1 MSKTWSTAL
10 VISMM
15 LVLAL
20 LVIPASGKQ
29 VGTVINQGATVFI
42 GEEGLDITNALD
54 YPSNT
59 QIGWWSSGASI
70 DTTAPK
76 LIPLTSRVTTMAIT
90 QSEFSGYT
98 GNWYRINSSGKSV
111 GLAFYVAD
119 PYLDID
125 AWDAANGQSVN
136 GKNVVQGLDLTFRI
150 NTNIQIDANRK
161 NTGTTTTTTTTTK
174 TYVANTS
181 AGQPT
186 YTDSMG
192 GVWIENTTTGA
203 TTNGFVNVTVL
214 ETSEPNLYNHR
225 KDFTAATGSY
235 TYNGLTTGTYTVTL
249 KYAEMTYSA
258 PGLRV
263 FNVTINGNQVETN
276 FDVFAQSASAN
287 KALDKTYLVP
297 VAVDGNLIVK
307 FDKVIGYPMVSAIQ
321 VTREITTTT
330 PIVTGTNLN
339 PSTDGFINIKVKSG
353 SGSTYNALYS
363 ANGSLNSITDLFVN
377 TSPFLW
383 NNLWATGYL
392 TGSQYAYPPGT
403 YYVSAESTLNNM
415 KENYRNGGA
424 DYTGKTVSQPY
435 SVTLTSD
442 TVKLDINKNTVVRGK
457 AFSVILT
464 GKPSSKYHIWL
475 KGIGSMNGTGS
486 ESNSVPPQIV
496 NSQEGVFPGEGGDF
510 IFENSGG
517 VKLSQSVPQVSG
529 VNPYFANVTTNNL
542 GGRTIEFSTSSATK
556 AQRYT
561 IRVETDHL
569 RDANAQNDEVDV
581 NVEKGAVTIVAAG
594 DQSYFLGEEIK
605 LSGSNSESYTTYL
618 FIVGPNLPSAGAKL
632 SSTNPRDEPV
642 SKSVYTTAPVNG
654 DNSWSYKWGTSTV
667 ALDAGT
673 YTIYAVNLPKDAES
687 LGDATYGTTSVVLK
701 KPFVSAAVSSATVAQ
716 GDSIKII
723 GTAEGDPQQGVAI
736 WVLGKNYNNRKTQSI
751 NSDSSFTYEIKGSD
765 TEKLATGQ
773 YFIVVQHPMQ
783 NTVFDIDVVGD
794 NVVNRE
800 LGTGGMTIFKLN
812 GAGSLQGSDAANA
825 LIEAIGSPNI
835 DDTYT
840 KFQFI
845 VETPYIYISPIGDKH
860 IGDKFTIKSETNLA
874 VDDQVLVE
882 VYSSS
887 FKPTQ
892 KSQSGEFSGV
902 TGTVKVVKGE
912 GNNGLNAL
920 KFEVDTAAFRADEYL
935 VKQTAIVQE
944 ATGTSLFN
952 ILDAGAV
959 PKATATPVATPI
971 VVTVVPT
978 PAPITQEPTPVETV
992 NATAKPTTQASPGFA
1007 SLYALVGLAAVGFV
1021 IVRRD

>member
-29 VGTVINQGATVFI
+29 VGTVISQGATVFI

-59 QIGWWSSGASI
+59 QIGWWSSGAAI

-98 GNWYRINSSGKSV
+98 GNWYRINSSGKSA

-125 AWDAANGQSVN
+125 AWDAGNGQSVN
-136 GKNVVQGLDLTFRI
+136 GKNVVQGLNLTFRI

-161 NTGTTTTTTTTTK
+161 NTGTSIPVITTTTNYLKNASATAHTVPSTGEIWTDLDLITT
-174 TYVANTS
+174 YSDATS
-181 AGQPT
+181 ASFIDGTTDQVLFQNAEYNPT
-186 YTDSMG
+186 DDMKY
-192 GVWIENTTTGA
+192 
-203 TTNGFVNVTVL
+203 L
-214 ETSEPNLYNHR
+214 
-225 KDFTAATGSY
+225 FTAAP
-235 TYNGLTTGTYTVTL
+235 GTYTVKL
-249 KYAEMTYSA
+249 MYSENWI
-258 PGLRV
+258 GVIGDRK
-263 FNVTINGNQVETN
+263 FNVYVNDVKVESAFDVLSTAGTKFKAVTKTYTTTVGSGNQINIT
-276 FDVFAQSASAN
+276 
-287 KALDKTYLVP
+287 LDQMNG
-297 VAVDGNLIVK
+297 D
-307 FDKVIGYPMVSAIQ
+307 PMISGIQ
-321 VTREITTTT
+321 ISNSTSTTAYVT
-330 PIVTGTNLN
+330 TGTNLN

-353 SGSTYNALYS
+353 SGSTYDALYN
-363 ANGSLNSITDLFVN
+363 ANGAPNSLTNQFVN
-377 TSPFLW
+377 TSPFFW
-383 NNLWATGYL
+383 SNLWATGYL

-403 YYVSAESTLNNM
+403 YYVSAESTLNSM

-424 DYTGKTVSQPY
+424 DFTGKTVSQSY

-457 AFSVILT
+457 AFSVILM
-464 GKPSSKYHIWL
+464 GKPSSTYHLWI
-475 KGIGSMNGTGS
+475 KGIGSMNGTGT
-486 ESNSVPPQIV
+486 ESGTLPPQIT

-510 IFENSGG
+510 FFENSGG
-517 VKLSQSVPQVSG
+517 VNLSQSVPQVSG
-529 VNPYFANVTTNNL
+529 ANPYFAKVITNTL
-542 GGRTIEFSTSSATK
+542 GGRTIEFGTSSATK

-569 RDANAQNDEVDV
+569 PGANAQTDEVDV

-618 FIVGPNLPSAGAKL
+618 YLVGPNLPSAGAKL
-632 SSTNPRDEPV
+632 SDPNPRSAPV
-642 SKSVYTTAPVNG
+642 STEGYTTAPVNG
-654 DNSWSYKWGTSTV
+654 DNSWSYKWGTATV

-687 LGDATYGTTSVVLK
+687 LSDATYGTTSIVLK
-701 KPFVSAAVSSATVAQ
+701 KPFVSAAVSSSTVAQ
-716 GDSIKII
+716 GDPIRII

-736 WVLGKNYNNRKTQSI
+736 WVLGKNYNNRHTQSI
-751 NSDSSFTYEIKGSD
+751 NSDSSFVYEVKGSD
-765 TEKLATGQ
+765 TENLATGQ

-794 NVVNRE
+794 NVINRE
-800 LGTGGMTIFKLN
+800 LGTNGLTIFKLN

-845 VETPYIYISPIGDKH
+845 VETPYIYVTPIGDKH
-860 IGDKFTIKSETNLA
+860 IGDKFTINSETNLA
-874 VDDQVLVE
+874 IDDQVLIE

-892 KSQSGEFSGV
+892 KSQSGEFSGS
-902 TGTVKVVKGE
+902 TGTVKVTKGE

-920 KFEVDTAAFRADEYL
+920 KFEVDTATFRADEYL
-935 VKQTAIVQE
+935 VKETAIVQD

-952 ILDAGAV
+952 ILDAGVV
-959 PKATATPVATPI
+959 PKGTATPVATPI

-978 PAPITQEPTPVETV
+978 PAPKVPEPTPVGTV
-992 NATAKPTTQASPGFA
+992 NTTAKPTTQASPGFA
-1007 SLYALVGLAAVGFV
+1007 SLYALVGLTAVGFV